1 MSPPQRGTRCR
12 GAGIMGDDVPRRRYR
27 LEFTRRVRIA
37 RDLGIPVR
45 FLDPAAVVGDATGSP
60 TSAHVAKEGEG

>member
-1 MSPPQRGTRCR
+1 M
-12 GAGIMGDDVPRRRYR
+12 PRRRYR